1 MEASEGF
8 QPATTTSSIA
18 VQTAV
23 LVDAAVQCE
32 ALPAAA
38 SESAV
43 LAELLQPQLARFL
56 RSAAPLCEQALQQN
70 ELVDVLVDELDA
82 LAAEEGEGPR
92 GGGASAASAGA
103 GLSELA
109 ALSDLSHIKGRVL
122 AALQWHPTRRGVVG
136 VACAQQQQAQLL
148 LQQEEQDV
156 GTLLLWSAADATRPE
171 AVLQAPAQV
180 LAFAFHP
187 SQPHW
192 VAAGLATG
200 QVALFNLQQPGD
212 GSSGEPAG
220 AADGRATAAAGGDGG
235 SGITAA
241 AKAPILQAA
250 TSPGG
255 GAAKLG
261 AAAAAAAALQPVFVS
276 LPEASHQAAVTD
288 LQWLPGLA
296 VTREGKLVEG
306 SGAPAGA
313 PSEAAG
319 ISAAAAATT
328 TTATALF
335 ATTASDGA
343 LLVWDM
349 RISAR
354 HQRLK
359 AAAAAAAATK
369 GSDGSKGGSCDGKRW
384 WCVCGGGRCQRSVG
398 TFCDFSTQNTSHFP
412 PPLLTRGGAAG
423 VEARAAP
430 GRRQQHEAAAAGH
443 PDVLLPRR
451 RCRSQQWRRR
461 RRLRRLLPA
470 GLPGGRGGGSGC
482 PLAQP
487 GAPGGNLPAAG
498 RGEGGGGGGC
508 FAQEVAPAVLR
519 CAALRSARLVCT
531 PLGLPLPPA
540 GAAGRGG
547 VGAPDGG
554 RADGAQRAGRGA
566 GPQPLLPRGCA
577 GGCRQWVCA
586 VALDCRRQRRK

>member
-109 ALSDLSHIKGRVL
+109 ALSDLSHSKGRVL

-384 WCVCGGGRCQRSVG
+384 WCVWGGGGVRGVLAHFVSSPPK
-398 TFCDFSTQNTSHFP
+398 THPTSPHP
-412 PPLLTRGGAAG
+412 CSPEEEQLEWKPALHLAAASSMKQPLLATRMCCCH
-423 VEARAAP
+423 V
-430 GRRQQHEAAAAGH
+430 AAAEA
-443 PDVLLPRR
+443 
-451 RCRSQQWRRR
+451 S
-461 RRLRRLLPA
+461 
-470 GLPGGRGGGSGC
+470 S
-482 PLAQP
+482 
-487 GAPGGNLPAAG
+487 
-498 RGEGGGGGGC
+498 GGGGGGSGGC
-508 FAQEVAPAVLR
+508 FLLGSLEGEVAAVDARSHSLEHR
-519 CAALRSARLVCT
+519 GGGARRFCAGGCPCCAALRCATQGPACLHTAWLAAPARWRC
-531 PLGLPLPPA
+531 
-540 GAAGRGG
+540 
-547 VGAPDGG
+547 
-554 RADGAQRAGRGA
+554 RAGRS
-566 GPQPLLPRGCA
+566 GCT
-577 GGCRQWVCA
+577 
-586 VALDCRRQRRK
+586 RRWTC